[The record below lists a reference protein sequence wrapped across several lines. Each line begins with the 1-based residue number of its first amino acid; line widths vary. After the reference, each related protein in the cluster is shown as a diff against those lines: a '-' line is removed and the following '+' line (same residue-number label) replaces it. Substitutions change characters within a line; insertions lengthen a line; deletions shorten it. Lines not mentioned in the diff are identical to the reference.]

1 MNRSVAILVFP
12 GVQALDVSGPL
23 DVFAEA
29 NRFLLPGD
37 RYQLGLIGTER
48 GPVACSNG
56 MVLHPQRHFA
66 DIDASAGA
74 DTDVPGLLLVA
85 GGPTLPE
92 RAFPAA
98 LYAWLRQASQRAARF
113 GSICNGAFLLAGAG
127 LLDGRT
133 VTTHWNDVA
142 ALAARCPAARV
153 EADRIYAQDGS
164 LYTSAG
170 VTAGMDLALSLVQED
185 LGHAASL
192 AVARELVLFLQRPG
206 NQAQFS
212 TLLQAQS
219 AQNPELR
226 ELQGWMAQHL
236 ARDLSVPVLAERV
249 AMSPRNFARV
259 FARQVGETP
268 ARYVERLR
276 VEAARRLLEKDG
288 RRLEGIARATGF
300 TNADVMRQAFQRHMQ
315 TTPERYRAA
324 FRA

>member
-66 DIDASAGA
+66 DIDA
-74 DTDVPGLLLVA
+74 DVPGLLLVA

-170 VTAGMDLALSLVQED
+170 VTAGIDLSLY
-185 LGHAASL
+185 LL
-192 AVARELVLFLQRPG
+192 AQDHGEEVALDVAKRLVVFIRRAG
-206 NQAQFS
+206 GS
-212 TLLQAQS
+212 RSS
-219 AQNPELR
+219 AP
-226 ELQGWMAQHL
+226 
-236 ARDLSVPVLAERV
+236 
-249 AMSPRNFARV
+249 
-259 FARQVGETP
+259 T
-268 ARYVERLR
+268 
-276 VEAARRLLEKDG
+276 
-288 RRLEGIARATGF
+288 
-300 TNADVMRQAFQRHMQ
+300 
-315 TTPERYRAA
+315 
-324 FRA
+324 